1 MKKWLIVLLLPLAL
15 AACSSGQTAGISV
28 DSSTQKVLFGD
39 NVLGHRLSVE
49 QISTQDNNGLVRGIV
64 SVTSKFS
71 GDQQLQYRF
80 YWYDAQGLEVTG
92 SDSPWRTF
100 IVRGL
105 DTMSIQGVAIKPE
118 ATQFRVQ
125 IRTLE

>member
-1 MKKWLIVLLLPLAL
+1 MKKWFIALLLPLVL
-15 AACSSGQTAGISV
+15 AACSSGQTSGISV
-28 DSSTQKVLFGD
+28 DSSTQKVVFGD
-39 NVLGHRLSVE
+39 NVLGGRLSVD

-64 SVTSKFS
+64 SLTSKFS

-80 YWYDAQGLEVTG
+80 YWYDDQGLEVNG

-105 DTMSIQGVAIKPE
+105 DTMSVQGVAMNPE
-118 ATQFRVQ
+118 ATQFRIQ

>member
-1 MKKWLIVLLLPLAL
+1 MKKWFIALLLPLVL
-15 AACSSGQTAGISV
+15 AACSSGQTSGISV
-28 DSSTQKVLFGD
+28 DSSTQKVVFGD
-39 NVLGHRLSVE
+39 NVLGGRLSVD

-64 SVTSKFS
+64 SLTSKFS

-80 YWYDAQGLEVTG
+80 YWYDDQGLEVNG

-105 DTMSIQGVAIKPE
+105 DTMSVQGVAMKPE
-118 ATQFRVQ
+118 ATQFRIQ